1 MSKTLSKTARTS
13 GPKKTSLPGWDLTD
27 LYQGIDDKQIDK
39 DLAAYRKAAESFA
52 KKYKG
57 KLASL
62 DAGQFLKMAQEAEK
76 RSVLGSKL
84 GIFAYLSMVTQMKNA
99 EVMTFYQNI
108 SEKLNEYS
116 KPTIFLPLELNRL
129 PQAKIDEWLSDEKA
143 AYYAPW
149 LNRVRLF
156 KDYELPEEVEEVLHE
171 KSVTSGEGWERLYE
185 ETSARL
191 KYTVDG
197 KEYNDAEIAKLTLE
211 KSAETRTKAGKEIA
225 RVCTENA
232 PLFTLNY
239 NMVVKDK
246 AIEDIKRGFKTPV
259 ASQNLANRVDDKAV
273 NTLAETVRANYANLA
288 HRFYK
293 LKAKWLNVKKLEY
306 WDRNAP
312 LPFSADRKYSWDEA
326 VEIVLAAYKAFSP
339 KLYELAKDFFDK
351 QHSWIDVPPRDG
363 KRSGA
368 FAMPLPEGYHPYL
381 FLNFTGTQN
390 DVLTLAHE
398 LGHGCHMRLSSK
410 QGDLNDATP
419 LTLAEVASVF
429 AEMLTFQSLLKNTTD
444 DKEKLCLIA
453 GKVNDMINTSIRQIA
468 FHFFETRV
476 HDERRKGEVSQS
488 RLAQI
493 WREEMSASL
502 GKYVNIDQVTE
513 NNWTQVGHFF
523 WRPFYV
529 YAYSFADCLVNSLYQ
544 VYQENKVPDF
554 ADKYLHMLSLTG
566 IKRYDELLK
575 PFGLN
580 AKDSK
585 FWNKGLSL
593 IGAYI
598 DELERLDKQLGKT
611 KCCGK

>member
-1 MSKTLSKTARTS
+1 MNKMPDKTPKTS
-13 GPKKTSLPGWDLTD
+13 GQKNKLPGWDLSD

-39 DLAAYRKAAESFA
+39 DLEAYRQAAIQFA

-57 KLASL
+57 KLAEL
-62 DAGQFLKMAQEAEK
+62 DASGFLKMARECEK

-84 GIFAYLSMVTQMKNA
+84 GIFSYLTMVTQMKNA
-99 EVMTFYQNI
+99 TAMTFYQNI
-108 SEKLNEYS
+108 SEKLNDYG
-116 KPTIFLPLELNRL
+116 KPTIFLSLELNRL
-129 PQAKIDEWLSDEKA
+129 PETKIKEWLKDKKA
-143 AYYAPW
+143 AYYKPW
-149 LNRVRLF
+149 LMRVRLF
-156 KDYELPEEVEEVLHE
+156 KDYELSEEVEEILHE

-211 KSAETRTKAGKEIA
+211 KSAETRAKAGREIA

-232 PLFTLNY
+232 PLFALNY

-246 AIEDIKRGFKTPV
+246 AIEDLKRGFKTPV

-273 NTLAETVRANYANLA
+273 TALADTVRANYADLA

-293 LKAKWLNVKKLEY
+293 LKAKWLKVKKLEY

-312 LPFSADRKYSWDEA
+312 LPFESDRQYSWDEA

-339 KLYELAKDFFDK
+339 KLHNLAKDFFDK
-351 QHSWIDVPPRDG
+351 EHSWIDVPPRDG

-368 FAMPLPEGYHPYL
+368 FAMPLPEKYHPYL
-381 FLNFTGTQN
+381 FLNFTGKQN

-429 AEMLTFQSLLKNTTD
+429 AEMLTFQSLLKNAQD
-444 DKEKLCLIA
+444 DKERLCLIA

-476 HDERRKGEVSQS
+476 HDERRQGEVSQQ

-513 NNWTQVGHFF
+513 NNWVQVGHFF
-523 WRPFYV
+523 WKPFYV

-544 VYQENKVPDF
+544 VYQDGKTPDF
-554 ADKYLHMLSLTG
+554 ADKYLNMLSLTG
-566 IKRYDELLK
+566 VKRYDELLK
-575 PFGLN
+575 PFGLD
-580 AKDSK
+580 AKDAL

-598 DELERLDKQLGKT
+598 DELERLDKRLQLKDV
-611 KCCGK
+611 

>member
-1 MSKTLSKTARTS
+1 M
-13 GPKKTSLPGWDLTD
+13 KKTSKDLTKHHGKNNNLPAWDLSD
-27 LYQGIDDKQIDK
+27 LYKGIDDKQINK
-39 DLAAYRKAAESFA
+39 DLNLYKKSALDFA

-57 KLASL
+57 TLKKLNAK
-62 DAGQFLKMAQEAEK
+62 QFLELAGNCEK
-76 RSVLGSKL
+76 RSVLGNKI
-84 GIFAYLSMVTQMKNA
+84 GVFAYLNMVTQMKNTEA
-99 EVMTFYQNI
+99 MVFYQNI
-108 SEKLNEYS
+108 SEKLNDYS
-116 KPTIFLPLELNRL
+116 KPTIFLSLEINEL
-129 PQAKIDEWLSDEKA
+129 PQSKIDEWLKDKKA

-149 LNRVRLF
+149 LSRIRMF
-156 KDYELPEEVEEVLHE
+156 KDYELPENVEEILHE

-191 KYTVDG
+191 KFTVDG
-197 KEYNDAEIAKLTLE
+197 KEYNDAEISKLTLDKDPKVRE
-211 KSAETRTKAGKEIA
+211 KAGREIA
-225 RVCTENA
+225 RVYKENA

-246 AIEDIKRGFKTPV
+246 AIEDIKRGFKSPV

-273 NTLAETVRANYANLA
+273 KALAETVRNNYADIA

-293 LKAKWLNVKKLEY
+293 LKAKWLKVKKLEY

-312 LPFSADRKYSWDEA
+312 LPFEVERKYSWDEA
-326 VEIVLAAYKAFSP
+326 VKTVLEAYKEFSP
-339 KLYELAKDFFDK
+339 KLYDLATDFFNK
-351 QHSWIDVPPRDG
+351 EHSWIDVPPRDG

-368 FAMPLPEGYHPYL
+368 FAMPLPDEYHPYL
-381 FLNFTGTQN
+381 FLNFVGKQN

-429 AEMLTFQSLLKNTTD
+429 AEMLTFQSLLKKATTN
-444 DKEKLCLIA
+444 KEKLCLIA
-453 GKVNDMINTSIRQIA
+453 GKVNDMINTAIRQIA

-476 HDERRKGEVSQS
+476 HDERRNGEISQE

-493 WREEMSASL
+493 WKEEMSASL
-502 GKYVNIDQVTE
+502 GKYVNIDEVTE
-513 NNWTQVGHFF
+513 NNWAVVGHFF
-523 WRPFYV
+523 WKPFYV

-544 VYQENKVPDF
+544 VYAEGKTKNF
-554 ADKYLHMLSLTG
+554 ADKYLEMLSLTG
-566 IKRYDELLK
+566 VKRYDEILK

-580 AKDSK
+580 AKDAK

-593 IGAYI
+593 ISGYI
-598 DELERLDKQLGKT
+598 DELEKLDKMVEKEELNA
-611 KCCGK
+611 

>member
-1 MSKTLSKTARTS
+1 M
-13 GPKKTSLPGWDLTD
+13 KKTNKCSTKKCCQNRDLPAWDLSD
-27 LYQGIDDKQIDK
+27 LYQNINDNKINE
-39 DLAAYRKAAESFA
+39 DLECYKKSAITFA

-57 KLASL
+57 KLSTL
-62 DAGQFLKMAQEAEK
+62 DAKNFFKMAKECEK
-76 RSVLGSKL
+76 RSVLGNKI
-84 GIFAYLSMVTQMKNA
+84 GVFAYLNMVTQMKNA
-99 EVMTFYQNI
+99 EAMAFYQNV
-108 SEKLNEYS
+108 SEKLNDYS
-116 KPTIFLPLELNRL
+116 KPTIFLSLEINKL
-129 PQAKIDEWLSDEKA
+129 PQSKIDEWLKDSNA
-143 AYYAPW
+143 SYYAPW
-149 LNRVRLF
+149 LERIRLF
-156 KDYELPEEVEEVLHE
+156 KDYELDEQVEEILHE

-191 KYTVDG
+191 KFIVDG
-197 KEYNDAEIAKLTLE
+197 KEYNDAEISKLTLDKDAKVRE
-211 KSAETRTKAGKEIA
+211 KAGKEIA
-225 RVCTENA
+225 RVYKENA

-246 AIEDIKRGFKTPV
+246 AIEDMKRGFKSPV

-273 NTLAETVRANYANLA
+273 NALANTVRDNYANIA

-293 LKAKWLNVKKLEY
+293 LKAKWLGVKKLEY

-312 LPFSADRKYSWDEA
+312 LPFENEKKYSWDNA
-326 VEIVLAAYKAFSP
+326 VNTVLEAYKQFSP
-339 KLYELAKDFFDK
+339 KLYDLAIDFFDK
-351 QHSWIDVPPRDG
+351 NHSWIDVPPRDG

-368 FAMPLPEGYHPYL
+368 FAMPLPDEYHPYL
-381 FLNFTGTQN
+381 FLNFVGKQN

-429 AEMLTFQSLLKNTTD
+429 AEMLTFQSLLKNTKTD
-444 DKEKLCLIA
+444 EERLCLIA
-453 GKVNDMINTSIRQIA
+453 SKVNDMINTAIRQIA

-476 HDERRKGEVSQS
+476 HDERRQGEVSRE

-493 WREEMSASL
+493 WREEMAASL
-502 GKYVNIDQVTE
+502 GKYVNIDDVTE
-513 NNWTQVGHFF
+513 DNWAVVGHFF
-523 WRPFYV
+523 WKPFYV

-544 VYQENKVPDF
+544 VYSEGNVSNF
-554 ADKYLHMLSLTG
+554 ADKYLEMLSLTG
-566 IKRYDELLK
+566 IKKYDEILK

-593 IGAYI
+593 IAGYI
-598 DELERLDKQLGKT
+598 DELERLDKIVYRK
-611 KCCGK
+611 KNVK